1 MAVLGDNWQHALG
14 ELLLA
19 VSQEDT
25 ASSSHLSSYPSI
37 LVLIAAACL
46 GLYCYNKYMIRMPG
60 PGHGNTQPRL
70 TEAERRQQREQMAM
84 AAAARAKKNGEWQQ
98 QQQQQQTA
106 KTETEKVVLAG
117 DESPPKKLK
126 LTDVEEETSM
136 SMTTSSP
143 HHPHGS
149 SPGPARLPVASSPA
163 TKKEL
168 GVEPEDDQKPVATKE
183 AAVVATI
190 TVPLQDHSSERSTAV
205 EEPSVDKES
214 TASTAMDSKWK
225 QPASSSSNTR
235 NEESLLVETSTAAA
249 TAAETSVKA
258 VIKKTKRKRLV
269 VPPPQILVEALSQ
282 VFKCQVTVESRV
294 QEGTWGGEA
303 WRKRPTVLNYV
314 DTTTVVTL
322 RLQKPKSFAST
333 STSNDNDN
341 DIGVDKDNNVKDEWK
356 ALCQVFP
363 AVLEAALSTSLV
375 GSKLLRK
382 DIRNAVVF
390 HVGAKAVAKNGFTT
404 LLMKGDEG
412 FDELKVC
419 MDILCQWLV
428 KQVATWIR
436 PEVLRGMDND
446 DDDDDYDEGDDLFS
460 NDYDTDTILPVA
472 APSTVGKLDSLFGLL
487 EEAVSVV
494 TSDFLE
500 DLFRCYETMVVKAEE
515 EKKGMQLCEYFWN
528 QVLSRLAAAQHTKS
542 FSGPT
547 VTRRIFGVTNLLTA
561 SPSVCESLAQ
571 SLQKE
576 LNQAKGKNGKEIKEL
591 IRLAPL
597 FEAVAYSVPAAGTE
611 AKPSSIPGGFLQQ
624 LELIEDYPTSVFIS
638 KRGDATGK
646 VMGEARRAIKAAR
659 TAAESVLRLAF
670 KTGDKETVFQWLG
683 CIVSSK

>member
-1 MAVLGDNWQHALG
+1 
-14 ELLLA
+14 
-19 VSQEDT
+19 
-25 ASSSHLSSYPSI
+25 
-37 LVLIAAACL
+37 
-46 GLYCYNKYMIRMPG
+46 
-60 PGHGNTQPRL
+60 
-70 TEAERRQQREQMAM
+70 
-84 AAAARAKKNGEWQQ
+84 
-98 QQQQQQTA
+98 
-106 KTETEKVVLAG
+106 
-117 DESPPKKLK
+117 
-126 LTDVEEETSM
+126 
-136 SMTTSSP
+136 
-143 HHPHGS
+143 
-149 SPGPARLPVASSPA
+149 
-163 TKKEL
+163 
-168 GVEPEDDQKPVATKE
+168 
-183 AAVVATI
+183 
-190 TVPLQDHSSERSTAV
+190 
-205 EEPSVDKES
+205 
-214 TASTAMDSKWK
+214 
-225 QPASSSSNTR
+225 
-235 NEESLLVETSTAAA
+235 LLVETSTAAA

-258 VIKKTKRKRLV
+258 IIKKTKRKRLV

-322 RLQKPKSFAST
+322 RLQKPKSFA

-436 PEVLRGMDND
+436 PEVLRGMDNDD